1 MIVHSVPSNTLRDTQ
16 IYSSLPFFGYC
27 QAPGCKYKEK
37 IRKTTDFC
45 SEFYGFLLIILFL
58 YYYF

>member
-1 MIVHSVPSNTLRDTQ
+1 MRR

-37 IRKTTDFC
+37 IRKTTDF
-45 SEFYGFLLIILFL
+45 
-58 YYYF
+58 